1 VTPLTPRRAT
11 PQASWHARLPTGG
24 AASFASVRNPTHELI
39 GVTLAVAAGQALKAG
54 PLETGGLAATALIA
68 SRLPDIDLLG
78 ARIHRRSRLER
89 RNLLARAGG
98 ALLRLPLVVFAALVS
113 HRTITHSALA
123 CAAVPGLA
131 ALLAY
136 PAGAAAALVVGG
148 GSAIGYAGH
157 VAADGCTP
165 GGIRLWAPFSRRRV
179 WLLPPRARIRTGSLG
194 EAALAVV
201 GAAALVL
208 LVVV

>member
-1 VTPLTPRRAT
+1 
-11 PQASWHARLPTGG
+11 
-24 AASFASVRNPTHELI
+24 VRNATHELI

-54 PLETGGLAATALIA
+54 PLETGGLAAAALIA
-68 SRLPDIDLLG
+68 SRLPDVDVLG
-78 ARIHRRSRLER
+78 ARIHRRTRLER
-89 RNLLARAGG
+89 RNLLAGAAG

-113 HRTITHSALA
+113 HRSVTHSALA

-136 PAGAAAALVVGG
+136 PAGAGAALVVGG
-148 GSAIGYAGH
+148 GLAMGYAAH

-179 WLLPPRARIRTGSLG
+179 WLLPPRARIRTGSVG
-194 EAALAVV
+194 EAAVAVV
-201 GAAALVL
+201 AVAALVS
-208 LVVV
+208 LVLV

>member
-1 VTPLTPRRAT
+1 VTPSTPGAPHDTRR
-11 PQASWHARLPTGG
+11 HAGKPTGG
-24 AASFASVRNPTHELI
+24 AASFACVRNATHELI
-39 GVTLAVAAGQALKAG
+39 GITLAVAAGQALKAE
-54 PLETGGLAATALIA
+54 PPETGGLAATALIA
-68 SRLPDIDLLG
+68 SRLPDVDLLG

-89 RNLLARAGG
+89 HNLLAGAAG

-113 HRTITHSALA
+113 HRSVTHSALA

-136 PAGAAAALVVGG
+136 PAGAGAAFVVASGL
-148 GSAIGYAGH
+148 AIGYAAH

-179 WLLPPRARIRTGSLG
+179 WLLPPRARIRTGSVG
-194 EAALAVV
+194 ETAIAVIAAAALAL
-201 GAAALVL
+201 LVL
-208 LVVV
+208 A